1 MRITETRMLQIMS
14 GRTMDT
20 QSSVAKAA
28 SQVSTGIAVNQPSDD
43 PVRWADGM
51 RTKLSMDRRD
61 VHEST
66 VERTRDNLN
75 RTDAA
80 LGEVFDRLSD
90 VRVLAMLG
98 GTESYSAAGR
108 ATAALEVGQLLETMI
123 AAANTQSVDG
133 EFLLA
138 GSNSSVQPFDAA
150 GAYQGNAVV
159 REIEADDDVYKRASV
174 PGTLL
179 TAAGGVDVFDI
190 VVQVR
195 DALAAD
201 DPVAVRGFIDQLN
214 VALEQVAYA
223 RTEAGVAASSLE
235 QSVDSLADLEVTL
248 ATSLEGSVG
257 ADPIEAA
264 TWLANLGNQLE
275 ASRLVSERIVSMMSL
290 RG

>member
-20 QSSVAKAA
+20 QSGVAKAG

-43 PVRWADGM
+43 PVRWAEGM
-51 RTKLSMDRRD
+51 RTKLSLDQRE

-66 VERTRDNLN
+66 VERARDNLN

-80 LGEVFDRLSD
+80 LGEVFDRLAD
-90 VRVLAMLG
+90 VRQLAMLG
-98 GTESYSAAGR
+98 GNDSYSAAGR
-108 ATAALEVGQLLETMI
+108 ATAALEVTQLLEGMI
-123 AAANTQSVDG
+123 AAANTQSVSG

-138 GSNSSVQPFDAA
+138 GSNSSVQPFDAV
-150 GAYQGNAVV
+150 GNYQGNAVI
-159 REIEADDDVYKRASV
+159 RDIEAGQDVSKQANV
-174 PGTLL
+174 PGSLL
-179 TAAGGVDVFDI
+179 TAAGGVDVFSL

-201 DPVAVRGFIDQLN
+201 DPVAVRGFIEQLN
-214 VALEQVAYA
+214 GALDQVAYA
-223 RTEAGVAASSLE
+223 RTEAGVASSSLGQSVETLSNLEVTLAESLE
-235 QSVDSLADLEVTL
+235 QSVA
-248 ATSLEGSVG
+248 

-275 ASRLVSERIVSMMSL
+275 ASRIVSERIVSMMSIQ
-290 RG
+290 G